1 MVSLEASA
9 AGGGRETLRI
19 ARKLSD
25 SSTDSQPASPSSDH
39 PMRGADA
46 AFEPLVPLKP
56 LKPLKIIPNQVV
68 MPVRLQ
74 PAPAPAR
81 KQKRFWE
88 KSAFRWTVA
97 LGVIVLV
104 IVVVAVLA

>member
-1 MVSLEASA
+1 MVSLEAAA
-9 AGGGRETLRI
+9 AGGRDPQRI

-25 SSTDSQPASPSSDH
+25 SSSESQPASPSNDH
-39 PMRGADA
+39 PMRGTDA

-68 MPVRLQ
+68 LPVRLQ
-74 PAPAPAR
+74 PAPAPPR